1 VRASLPGPPLSRQT
15 SVTTLLKYG
24 VNVALG
30 VTSEYDMRNARFEI
44 AWVRPRRLRAF
55 IIFAEIFY
63 NT

>member
-1 VRASLPGPPLSRQT
+1 VSRQT